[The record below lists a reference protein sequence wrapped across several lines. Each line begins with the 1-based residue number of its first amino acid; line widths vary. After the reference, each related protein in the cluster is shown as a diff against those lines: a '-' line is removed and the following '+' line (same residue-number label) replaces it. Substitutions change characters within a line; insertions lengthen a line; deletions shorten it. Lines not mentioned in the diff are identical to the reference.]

1 MQTVF
6 NETEESVQCS
16 VKIIAD
22 SINKFGQRITTFELE
37 YPRFVHSELMTH
49 RLFSR
54 NSASSRAVPTV
65 SVLDSIAKRIAMP
78 VFWGKNQKGMQ
89 SYQELD
95 SLQKSASK
103 ALWVEA
109 AKQATSLSKIMQET
123 GLHKQVANRI
133 TEPFTYMKVIVTATD
148 FDSFFWLRTHHAADP
163 TIRQLAVMMKDVYDN
178 NKPELLH
185 RGEWHLPYVDKRL
198 IRDGALST
206 EDALKLS
213 VSCCC
218 QVSYRKQDQSPEK
231 AQEIW
236 DMLNIG
242 SATEP
247 EHSSPTEHQALCFEQ
262 SSPMTMYPHQWSI
275 GVTHI
280 DRNLDM
286 WSGNFKGW
294 IQYRQSLN
302 QLKNFNNNLS
312 LLERQPVLS

>member
-1 MQTVF
+1 
-6 NETEESVQCS
+6 
-16 VKIIAD
+16 
-22 SINKFGQRITTFELE
+22 
-37 YPRFVHSELMTH
+37 
-49 RLFSR
+49 
-54 NSASSRAVPTV
+54 
-65 SVLDSIAKRIAMP
+65 
-78 VFWGKNQKGMQ
+78 
-89 SYQELD
+89 
-95 SLQKSASK
+95 
-103 ALWVEA
+103 
-109 AKQATSLSKIMQET
+109 
-123 GLHKQVANRI
+123 
-133 TEPFTYMKVIVTATD
+133 
-148 FDSFFWLRTHHAADP
+148 
-163 TIRQLAVMMKDVYDN
+163 MMKFIYDN

-198 IRDGALST
+198 IRDGALSI

-218 QVSYRKQDQSPEK
+218 QVSYRKQDQSIEK

-236 DMLNIG
+236 DMLNLG

-262 SSPMTMYPHQWSI
+262 SRPMVMYPHLWPY
-275 GVTHI
+275 GVTHV

-312 LLERQPVLS
+312 LLGKQPVL

>member
-1 MQTVF
+1 MQQTVL
-6 NETEESVQCS
+6 NETDESVQCS

-37 YPRFVHSELMTH
+37 YPRLVHSEILTH
-49 RLFSR
+49 RLLSR

-148 FDSFFWLRTHHAADP
+148 FENFFWLRTHHAADP
-163 TIRQLAVMMKDVYDN
+163 TIKQLASMMQEAYNK

-185 RGEWHLPYVDKRL
+185 EGEWHLPYVDKRL
-198 IRDGALST
+198 IRDGDLT
-206 EDALKLS
+206 IEDALMLS
-213 VSCCC
+213 VSSCC
-218 QVSYRKQDQSPEK
+218 QVSYRKQDQSLEK
-231 AQEIW
+231 AKKIW
-236 DMLNIG
+236 DMLNI
-242 SATEP
+242 ADTVEP
-247 EHSSPTEHQALCFEQ
+247 EHSSPTEHQARCFNQ
-262 SSPMTMYPHQWSI
+262 SKPAVMYPHLWPV
-275 GVTHI
+275 GVTHV

-286 WSGNFKGW
+286 HSGNLKGW
-294 IQYRQSLN
+294 LQYRHI
-302 QLKNFNNNLS
+302 
-312 LLERQPVLS
+312 LEQTK